1 MTYETSAVMEDTNM
15 LDTFSQQIQGC
26 LQLIIDMSAPDRLK
40 AADLWNDASIK
51 LQHILIED
59 SIQENT
65 EKEAN
70 ETEEIEKSTI
80 SKTNKEAVSVS
91 FKETSEAVQNIQVA
105 DETNVTVTPSI
116 TFEDQD
122 IRRSQVTRYLIFSC
136 LQDGGSPAA
145 HLRFA
150 CLNLARLGLNDGAKL
165 WVSFKLNWQAL
176 ATAQLTTRYHLRI
189 F

>member
-1 MTYETSAVMEDTNM
+1 MTYETTAAVMEDHNM

-65 EKEAN
+65 EKESD
-70 ETEEIEKSTI
+70 ETEKIEKSTI

-91 FKETSEAVQNIQVA
+91 FKEPSEAVRNIQVA

-122 IRRSQVTRYLIFSC
+122 IRRSQVTRYLIFLC
-136 LQDGGSPAA
+136 L
-145 HLRFA
+145 
-150 CLNLARLGLNDGAKL
+150 
-165 WVSFKLNWQAL
+165 
-176 ATAQLTTRYHLRI
+176 Y
-189 F
+189 

>member
-65 EKEAN
+65 EKESN

-80 SKTNKEAVSVS
+80 SKANKNKEAVSVS
-91 FKETSEAVQNIQVA
+91 FKETSEAVRNIQVA

-122 IRRSQVTRYLIFSC
+122 IRRSQVTRYF
-136 LQDGGSPAA
+136 
-145 HLRFA
+145 RF
-150 CLNLARLGLNDGAKL
+150 L
-165 WVSFKLNWQAL
+165 
-176 ATAQLTTRYHLRI
+176 Y
-189 F
+189 

>member
-1 MTYETSAVMEDTNM
+1 MTYETSSVMEDHNM

-65 EKEAN
+65 EKESN
-70 ETEEIEKSTI
+70 ETEKVEKSTI
-80 SKTNKEAVSVS
+80 SKTDKEAVSVS

-116 TFEDQD
+116 TFEEDQD
-122 IRRSQVTRYLIFSC
+122 IRRSQVTRYFILLC
-136 LQDGGSPAA
+136 LPY
-145 HLRFA
+145 
-150 CLNLARLGLNDGAKL
+150 ARHYKPKL
-165 WVSFKLNWQAL
+165 VYFLP
-176 ATAQLTTRYHLRI
+176 H